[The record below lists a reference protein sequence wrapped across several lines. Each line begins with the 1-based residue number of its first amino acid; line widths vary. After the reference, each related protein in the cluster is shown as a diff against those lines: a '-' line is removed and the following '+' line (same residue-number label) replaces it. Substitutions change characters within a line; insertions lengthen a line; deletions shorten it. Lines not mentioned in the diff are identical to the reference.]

1 MDDYLGTNRDID
13 FAKETVVNVTKLLTE
28 GRFRLTKWISN
39 SNSLLEVLLQSE
51 IAKLSTKNNSMRNK
65 TEKILGIMWNYK
77 NDTLNIKYSNTL
89 YPNTKRGIVSHISPI
104 FYPLGLLVPFLLQP
118 KLIQQLWKEKIEY
131 DDNISETLNN
141 RWITWKQLWE
151 QQDFIN
157 IPQYGF
163 HDNNYN
169 STELHVFADAS
180 SLAYR
185 AAAYFKSVSNNNVT
199 TIFILAKSRLAPIK
213 ERLLNIRKLKL
224 QAAVIAARMK
234 ETDI

>member
-1 MDDYLGTNRDID
+1 MQ
-13 FAKETVVNVTKLLTE
+13 KKVVNVTKLLTE
-28 GRFRLTKWISN
+28 GRLRLTKWISN

-51 IAKLSTKNNSMRNK
+51 IAKLSIKNNSMRNK

-89 YPNTKRGIVSHISPI
+89 YPNTKRGIVSHISSI
-104 FYPLGLLVPFLLQP
+104 FYPLGLLVPFLLQS

-131 DDNISETLNN
+131 DDKISETLNN

-157 IPQYGF
+157 IPRYGF

-169 STELHVFADAS
+169 STELHVFADA
-180 SLAYR
+180 
-185 AAAYFKSVSNNNVT
+185 
-199 TIFILAKSRLAPIK
+199 
-213 ERLLNIRKLKL
+213 
-224 QAAVIAARMK
+224 
-234 ETDI
+234 